1 MKYTGYSVILD
12 PITLETRIY
21 LKPEGAGDD
30 SGLEDYLALDP
41 EHADTLSGALIMS
54 NANRKRATV
63 KEKGTKF
70 AGKFRRK

>member
-30 SGLEDYLALDP
+30 SGMRDYLALDP
-41 EHADTLSGALIMS
+41 AHADELSGSLIMR
-54 NANRKRATV
+54 NAERKRMMV
-63 KEKGTKF
+63 KGKGEGF
-70 AGKFRRK
+70 VSRFRRK